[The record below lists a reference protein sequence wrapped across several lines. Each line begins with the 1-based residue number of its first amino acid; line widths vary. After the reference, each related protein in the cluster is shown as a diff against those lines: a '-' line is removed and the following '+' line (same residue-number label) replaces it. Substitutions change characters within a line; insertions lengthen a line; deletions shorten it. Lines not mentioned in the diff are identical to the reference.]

1 MIRSNNRIKFESIGE
16 QLTFSQALENYIDD
30 TADYEDQD
38 ILNMQEMLGPT
49 VEAVDAAFT
58 DHSYEMPAD
67 ELSLLP
73 EHNMLGRAMLIVAS
87 KHSECDFFAEHCRIM
102 VEEYDQSAIQ
112 TT

>member
-1 MIRSNNRIKFESIGE
+1 MIRADNCIKFESIGQ
-16 QLTFSQALENYIDD
+16 QLTFSEAIDIYIGE
-30 TADYEDQD
+30 TAYYEDPD
-38 ILNMQEMLGPT
+38 ILNMQEILGPT
-49 VEAVDAAFT
+49 LEAVDAAFT
-58 DHSYEMPAD
+58 DQAYEMPQD

-73 EHNMLGRAMLIVAS
+73 EHNILGRAILIVAS